1 MDFKTSGLLIIY
13 LLTNAKFKPKATR
26 SLAFETDFIRGTP
39 LSPDAWRKCLKK
51 YPFLK
56 IDTFKLSRNI
66 DLKEK
71 NKYMLYVPFG
81 NFVGLQS
88 YLYDRSKKE
97 SWKKERNEWVKQY
110 KELDLFKKV
119 FKSSN
124 ILFNSALRN
133 LNIN

>member
-1 MDFKTSGLLIIY
+1 M
-13 LLTNAKFKPKATR
+13 TNAKSLNPKPLDL
-26 SLAFETDFIRGTP
+26 LAFEHRLYHRGTP

-71 NKYMLYVPFG
+71 NKYMLYIPFV

-110 KELDLFKKV
+110 KELDLFKKE